1 MDSPNP
7 VALLPPEVSRR
18 IAAGEVIER
27 PASVV
32 RELVDNSLDAG
43 AGTIDISWTEGGSE
57 LIRVHDD
64 GRGMSAADLELCW
77 QPHATSKIRNI
88 EDLEASR
95 SLGFRGEA
103 LASVSAVSELTMR
116 SAERE
121 SSVGRI
127 LTVRHGELEGIKPA
141 PPTPGTTVEVRRL
154 FANLPARRRF
164 LSRPQAETQ
173 AIRNVILDKALPF
186 PDVQFSHSSGTGSPQ
201 ILGPQSQLERVA
213 AVYGPKVPRES
224 LYQLSGSAEGFS
236 LQIIAAEPSIVRRD
250 RKMIQIFVNRRRV
263 WEYKLVQAV
272 EYAYQDVQ
280 HGGLFPA
287 AAVLID
293 IDPALVDF
301 NIHPAKREVRLRN
314 GGELHHR
321 IVELLRS
328 FLRSWT
334 VQSVTFEGNLWPQHT
349 GEALGGSPTEPLQH
363 PSPIDLETRSAGHG
377 PLTGP
382 RAGTTGRSHP
392 SGALSAGPVTPRDTA
407 RRTKAHFDHH
417 TRAVPTPDQLVYR
430 GTLFGT
436 FLIVERGGTAWIIDQ
451 HAAHERLLYDR
462 FTAARTSQ
470 QLLVPDEFEVS
481 ADQDQLL
488 QRHRAEYQEIG
499 IVLQRVA
506 VGRWQVTAMPGEYR
520 ENSEDLIETILEL
533 GGLHDALDRTFIAEM
548 ACKAAL
554 KAGDYL
560 DGITALELA
569 ERTLALSEPRCPH
582 GRPLYIELTQD
593 RLEHLIGRR

>member
-1 MDSPNP
+1 MDMPNP

-43 AGTIDISWTEGGSE
+43 ADAVDIAWEEGGSE
-57 LIRVHDD
+57 LIRVHDN

-77 QPHATSKIRNI
+77 QPHATSKIRTI
-88 EDLEASR
+88 EDLEDTR

-103 LASVSAVSELTMR
+103 LASIAAVSELTVR
-116 SAERE
+116 SSEA
-121 SSVGRI
+121 SASAGRA
-127 LTVRHGELEGIKPA
+127 LTVRQGELVGIQPA
-141 PPTPGTTVEVRRL
+141 PPMTGTTVEVLRL

-186 PDVQFSHSSGTGSPQ
+186 PTVRFSHSSGSGASHALP
-201 ILGPQSQLERVA
+201 PQSQLERVA
-213 AVYGPKVPRES
+213 AVFGSKVPQQS
-224 LYQLSGSAEGFS
+224 LYELSGSGEGFS
-236 LQIIAAEPSIVRRD
+236 LQIIAAEPAIVRRN
-250 RKMIQIFVNRRRV
+250 RKMIQIYVNRRRV

-280 HGGLFPA
+280 HGGLYPA
-287 AAVLID
+287 AAILID
-293 IDPALVDF
+293 IDPSLVDF

-321 IVELLRS
+321 LVEVLRS
-328 FLRSWT
+328 FLRAWT
-334 VQSVTFEGNLWPQHT
+334 VQSTTFDGALWPQHT
-349 GEALGGSPTEPLQH
+349 ADGPPHSPPDQLGSRDRKQDSSHHEN
-363 PSPIDLETRSAGHG
+363 A
-377 PLTGP
+377 
-382 RAGTTGRSHP
+382 ATGRSHDASRATVP
-392 SGALSAGPVTPRDTA
+392 SRAQPETSQSKHAPWRA
-407 RRTKAHFDHH
+407 KAHFDHE
-417 TRAVPTPDQLVYR
+417 TRAVPGADQLVYR

-462 FTAARTSQ
+462 FSAARTSQ

-481 ADQDQLL
+481 QDQDRLL
-488 QRHRAEYQEIG
+488 QRHRDEYGEIG
-499 IVLQRVA
+499 IAIERVA
-506 VGRWQVTAMPGEYR
+506 VQRWQLTAMPGEYR

-533 GGLHDALDRTFIAEM
+533 GGLHDSLDRKFIAEM

-569 ERTLALSEPRCPH
+569 ERTLALAEPRCPH
-582 GRPLYIELTQD
+582 GRPLFIELTQD

>member
-1 MDSPNP
+1 MDIPNP

-43 AGTIDISWTEGGSE
+43 ARAIDISWTEGGSE

-64 GRGMSAADLELCW
+64 GRGLSPADLELCW
-77 QPHATSKIRNI
+77 QPHATSKIRTI

-116 SAERE
+116 STENAAE
-121 SSVGRI
+121 SGRV
-127 LTVRHGELEGIKPA
+127 LTVRQGELVALQPA

-173 AIRNVILDKALPF
+173 AIRNTILDKALPF
-186 PDVQFSHSSGTGSPQ
+186 PEVQFTHTSGSGSPH
-201 ILGPQSQLERVA
+201 ILPAHPQLDRVA
-213 AVYGPKVPRES
+213 AVYGAKVPRES
-224 LYQLSGSAEGFS
+224 LYELSGSAEGFS
-236 LQIIAAEPSIVRRD
+236 LQIIAAEPAIVRRD

-293 IDPALVDF
+293 IDPSLVDF

-321 IVELLRS
+321 IVEVLRS
-328 FLRSWT
+328 FLRAWT
-334 VQSVTFEGNLWPQHT
+334 VQTTTFESGLWPQHT
-349 GEALGGSPTEPLQH
+349 GDGPSPQASEWQFPPGSPAERPAR
-363 PSPIDLETRSAGHG
+363 DERSSAPTSSVLRRSRGAT
-377 PLTGP
+377 PQTTP
-382 RAGTTGRSHP
+382 AWRA
-392 SGALSAGPVTPRDTA
+392 
-407 RRTKAHFDHH
+407 KAHFDHH
-417 TRAVPTPDQLVYR
+417 TRAVPTADQLVFR

-462 FTAARTSQ
+462 FSAARTSQ

-481 ADQDQLL
+481 PDQDQLL
-488 QRHRAEYQEIG
+488 QRHQGEYRKIG
-499 IVLQRVA
+499 IVLERVA
-506 VGRWQVTAMPGEYR
+506 VGRWQLTAMPGEYR
-520 ENSEDLIETILEL
+520 ENSEDLVETILEL
-533 GGLHDALDRTFIAEM
+533 GGLNDALDRKFIAEI

-569 ERTLALSEPRCPH
+569 ERTLALTEPRCPH
-582 GRPLYIELTQD
+582 GRPLYLELTQD
-593 RLEHLIGRR
+593 RLEQLIGRR